1 MLTMSAKTPSLKE
14 RYQQLLES
22 KNGMEAQ
29 FQRLLGA
36 IDMMEALLEEE
47 KEAKKG
53 AKAKK

>member
-1 MLTMSAKTPSLKE
+1 MSAKTPSLKE